1 MNLIFNNYQRCFVLQ
16 HDFSTIPT
24 LPSLLCLWWTWTWWI
39 YERWGDFFIFLSILY
54 YFSPQEEVVSS
65 MEDGSGDG
73 EERASG
79 KEDRVEQG
87 LLLGR
92 ELVVEL
98 VMRVGE
104 DLSRVEEGREVV
116 TGEDLLPGE
125 VIRVGRAVRVVVV
138 VVGRDSSRAT

>member
-1 MNLIFNNYQRCFVLQ
+1 M
-16 HDFSTIPT
+16 
-24 LPSLLCLWWTWTWWI
+24 
-39 YERWGDFFIFLSILY
+39 
-54 YFSPQEEVVSS
+54 SS

-98 VMRVGE
+98 VMRGGE

-138 VVGRDSSRAT
+138 VGRDSSRGTLGQGKQDLTKRKVLSNNQFSFFSKTSA